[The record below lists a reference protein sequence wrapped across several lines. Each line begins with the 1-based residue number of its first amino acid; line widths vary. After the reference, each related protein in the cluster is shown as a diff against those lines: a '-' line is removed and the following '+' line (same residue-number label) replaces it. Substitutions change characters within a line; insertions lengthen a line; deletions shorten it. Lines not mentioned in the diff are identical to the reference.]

1 MKKTT
6 LIIPVLALPLLASA
20 QVNIKSPEDFTVGTH
35 LTFKECDPGSF
46 DPGLT
51 GTKQTWDFSK
61 LSGTK
66 DAEETII
73 APDKAP
79 DGSKFPKANQV
90 EKNSDGSYVYV
101 DKEANNSFM
110 VGYVSGNMVI
120 TYAKPLT
127 FAKRPSNYGG
137 TNTYP
142 FTDTYT
148 VNGLTFN
155 GTGTVSIMADA
166 CGTLI
171 LPDKKK
177 YSDVL
182 RIKITIKQKDV
193 AGTTTNNTTV
203 TTYVWFD
210 DKHKSALLKMSTTNS
225 GSYNSKTLEYLV
237 SEEDK

>member
-1 MKKTT
+1 MNKTT
-6 LIIPVLALPLLASA
+6 LIIYVFALPLFASA
-20 QVNIKSPEDFTVGTH
+20 QVNIKGPEDFTVGTH
-35 LTFKECDPGSF
+35 LRFKQCDASNADPGF
-46 DPGLT
+46 T
-51 GTKQTWDFSK
+51 GTKQTWDFST
-61 LSGTK
+61 LSGNK
-66 DAEETII
+66 DVEETII

-79 DGSKFPKANQV
+79 DGAKFPKANQV

-110 VGYVSGNMVI
+110 VGYVSGNMTI
-120 TYAKPLT
+120 TYPKPLT
-127 FAKRPSNYGG
+127 FAKRPCQYGG

-148 VNGLTFN
+148 ANGQTFN

-177 YSDVL
+177 YTDVL
-182 RIKITIKQKDV
+182 RIKITQKQKDV
-193 AGTTTNNTTV
+193 AGTTIVNTTV

-210 DKHKSALLKMSTTNS
+210 DKHKSALLKISTTAS
-225 GSYNSKTLEYLV
+225 GTYNSKSVEYLV